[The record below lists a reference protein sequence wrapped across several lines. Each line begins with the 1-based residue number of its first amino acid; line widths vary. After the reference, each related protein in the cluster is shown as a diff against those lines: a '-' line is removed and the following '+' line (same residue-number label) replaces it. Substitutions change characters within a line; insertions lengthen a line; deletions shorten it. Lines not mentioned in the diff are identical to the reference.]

1 MTDAK
6 RPDHQPGPQAGLTP
20 SDAPVDVPRTPTKDN
35 IKDDVA
41 GTSAKPRVNTDADSA
56 WADNADPA
64 PRKPNARSNPY

>member
-41 GTSAKPRVNTDADSA
+41 GTSARPRVNTDADSA
-56 WADNADPA
+56 
-64 PRKPNARSNPY
+64 